1 LDRIH
6 NNIFIAFSPTYAS
19 YKVHE
24 EEYQPVEW
32 QEFIRDTWQTS
43 LVFISLLLFTRIIG
57 KTQVGQLTFY
67 EYVSGITI
75 GSLAANI
82 AAADPDKVWNHYYDL
97 ILFVALTYS
106 VSLVTIKSRPL
117 RKLIDGSPTIIIEKG
132 RIIEENLHV
141 LRYDLD
147 ELNGHLRQQGVL
159 DPAEV
164 QYAILETTG
173 DLSVIKKADYQPLT
187 KRDLAIHLP
196 DPSFPVELI
205 MDGIIIERNLRKH
218 GYSKAWL
225 EKQLADRN
233 IFDLSEVTYAV
244 IDSNGRLFVN
254 PKTSSNFS
262 NDKGNNDS

>member
-1 LDRIH
+1 M
-6 NNIFIAFSPTYAS
+6 
-19 YKVHE
+19 
-24 EEYQPVEW
+24 EW
-32 QEFIRDTWQTS
+32 QEFLRDTWQTS
-43 LVFISLLLFTRIIG
+43 LVFISLLLFTRILG

-82 AAADPDKVWNHYYDL
+82 AAADADKVWNHYYDL

-117 RKLIDGSPTIIIEKG
+117 RKLIDGSPTIVIENG
-132 RIIEENLHV
+132 RIIAENMHG

-147 ELNGHLRQQGVL
+147 ELNGHLRQQGIL

-187 KRDLAIHLP
+187 KSDFNIHLA

-205 MDGIIIERNLRKH
+205 MDGVVIERNLRRQNR
-218 GYSKAWL
+218 SQDWL
-225 EKQLADRN
+225 EKQLAERN
-233 IFDLSEVTYAV
+233 ISDISQVTYAG
-244 IDSNGRLFVN
+244 IDSKGKLFVN
-254 PKTSSNFS
+254 QQTKSALSN
-262 NDKGNNDS
+262 NEHD

>member
-1 LDRIH
+1 M
-6 NNIFIAFSPTYAS
+6 
-19 YKVHE
+19 
-24 EEYQPVEW
+24 EW
-32 QEFIRDTWQTS
+32 QEFLRDTWQTS
-43 LVFISLLLFTRIIG
+43 LVFISLLLFTRILG

-82 AAADPDKVWNHYYDL
+82 AAADADKVWNHYYDL

-117 RKLIDGSPTIIIEKG
+117 RKLIDGSPTIVIENG
-132 RIIEENLHV
+132 RIIAENMHG

-147 ELNGHLRQQGVL
+147 ELNGHLRQQGIL

-187 KRDLAIHLP
+187 KSDFNIHLP

-205 MDGIIIERNLRKH
+205 MDGIVIERNLRRQNR
-218 GYSKAWL
+218 SQDWL
-225 EKQLADRN
+225 EKQLAEKN
-233 IFDLSEVTYAV
+233 ISDISQVTYAG
-244 IDSNGRLFVN
+244 IDSKGKLFVN
-254 PKTSSNFS
+254 QQTKSALSN
-262 NDKGNNDS
+262 NEHD